1 MMSGG
6 AGAARGGARG
16 GLGQFFGR
24 GGLGA
29 QQRLPPTS
37 DYSSEPHP
45 HSTRGTQ
52 AMRGELWFVPAG
64 GAAKDKKKVWCVVQD
79 GRFTIYTSF
88 SNQNHLVADLKFT
101 SIHRAFHFHH
111 TVGRERM
118 FFFGIDVVGMK
129 FERLVF
135 ATDAEA
141 DFNMWS
147 HFLSQFKTL
156 ESGIQPTRS
165 RSGSHGPE
173 RDTTVHGDDADR
185 ADADDE
191 GEAANASERQFFRD
205 EISRLTSTC
214 QEWQQRANGLRC
226 AVEDALGMARGDPDS
241 WTDTVGRLRGE
252 IESRLASIAK
262 APTAATKALSAMAT
276 AFSSTLSAKTD
287 ATIDATATVGANL
300 QREMVRLR
308 SDVAE
313 AHAKLALSASPT
325 RRAMT
330 PSGAAGTDTILDAAV
345 EGGVLDARTRELDPT
360 GAVAAVAASLRNT
373 GRATGGAKD
382 TPAMAAAAAADVKRL
397 KNENDRL
404 RDELASQR
412 SALDAAVGGGAADG
426 TTGGGAGQIIRGSMT
441 LLGVRRHSNQFA
453 LGMAEDFLRT
463 MTTARDLVVQLQRTL
478 DTRARLGV
486 RGREDVDRKQQS
498 ASLASRE
505 AALNDLEYVKTQRDH
520 IRSAPQFAGLPDDL
534 WNENWHIEVLKAV
547 SAAEARALIAQE
559 RERDAATEA
568 QQEANRQRSAFE
580 QTSREQRRR
589 LTTMIDDLTRTC
601 QQRDE
606 EIARMKDQFSDLKLI
621 WAAESQILQSKLQH
635 VRRGGAAA
643 GGGAGA
649 TQDHDSIDGH
659 PLTPLV
665 LPKLSAAAV
674 VQVLSG
680 KESLDAAA
688 EDLNRFLLWGATH
701 VLPLCDGPAEDRPLL
716 AIIQS
721 VFDAQRALSRCDAH
735 GPLHISAD
743 EWDETAARLDH
754 LFSLAGIPF
763 CVSHD
768 ERLAAIEDI
777 TDRIR
782 AADDLAL
789 PPLTRD
795 SAAFTDDESIAV
807 LLEKSHPTPNE
818 IALSEMVRAKT
829 VEAQHWFDELQR
841 SRRDVDALISQLQRI
856 PRRSTE
862 DIAAERAKL
871 TEPLRKAVRQT
882 HATLRFST
890 WTRWIARIRDLRS
903 RRRVAEAFM
912 QATTHGRQRLAFRAW
927 LGLVHARLA
936 MRKRRSRS
944 ELLVTR
950 TSEGLRR
957 IMFRRWQLF
966 AQDAMTRRGKREAAH
981 RAAYVFA
988 TKTSET
994 QRRRFAWQTW
1004 ARWAAQRRGH
1014 RAKLNAMS
1022 VFVSTTDRGLRHL
1035 CFSRWQRHA
1044 QTNQRRRILD
1054 KLSALGAAQIDRV
1067 RVITAYRKLALY
1079 AHQATGKRW
1088 ARRRDDFIARTLCEG
1103 AKERF
1108 GRRYLQRWRQVVGKL
1123 RLRTHERTTRL
1134 TQLERSTAERTRR
1147 VAFSAWT
1154 RWVARIRDLRSRR
1167 RVAEAFMQATTHG
1180 RQRLAFRA
1188 WLGLVHARLAMRKR
1202 RSRSELLVTRTSEG
1216 LRRIMFRR
1224 WQLFAQDALTR
1235 RGKREAAHRAAYVF
1249 ATKTS
1254 ETQRRR
1260 FAWQT
1265 WARWAAQR
1273 RGHRAKL
1280 NAMSVFVSTTDRGL
1294 RHLCFSR
1301 WQRHAQTNQRR
1312 RILDKLSALGAA
1324 QIDRVRVITAYRKLA
1339 LYAHQATGKR
1349 WARRRDD
1356 FIARTLCEGAKE
1368 RFGRRYLQRWRQ
1380 VVGKLRLRTHER
1392 TTRLTQLERSTA
1404 ERTRRVAFSAW
1415 TRWVARIR
1423 DLRSRRRVAEA
1434 FMQATT
1440 HGRQRLAFRAWLG
1453 LVHARL
1459 AMRKRRSRSEL
1470 LVTRTSEGLRR
1481 IMFRRW
1487 QLFAQDALTRRGKRE
1502 AAHRAAYVFAT
1513 KTSETQRRRFA
1524 WQTWARWAAQ
1534 RRGHRA
1540 KLNAMSVFVS
1550 TTDRGLRHLC
1560 FSRWQR
1566 HAQTN
1571 QRRRI
1576 LDKLS
1581 ALGAAQIDRVRVITA
1596 YRKLALYA
1604 HQATGKRWARRRDDF
1619 IARTLCEGA
1628 KERFGRRY
1636 LQRWRQVVGKLR
1648 LRTHERTTRLTQLE
1662 RSTAERTR
1670 RVAFSAWTRWVAR
1683 IRDLRSRRRVAEA
1696 FMQATTHGRQRLAF
1710 RAWLGLVH
1718 ARLAM
1723 RKRRSRSELLVTR
1736 TSEGLRRIMFRRWQ
1750 LFAQDALTRRGKR
1763 EAAHRAAF
1771 VFATKTSET
1780 QRRRFAWQTWAR
1792 WAAQRRGHR
1801 AKLNAMS
1808 VFVSTTDRGL
1818 RHLCFSRWQRHAQTN
1833 QRQRLLNQ
1841 ANEAAMSVANATNVG
1856 DRLALS
1862 LLEAGVRRTLI
1873 TDTLVQRQA
1882 SWLELVSP
1890 TANAAL
1896 ESAAVIGCSV
1906 AALPQTTSELKHD
1919 LDDLNNGVA
1928 AACHILETSSVH
1940 GGAKRSVAVLCSA
1953 VKKNVEAL
1961 VKSQEVLHSATAE
1974 IAAAPPTVRRDDLA
1988 SGIADLVALCKAKDA
2003 EVAATKRT
2011 SEEQQR
2017 TIEQLRSELGEG
2029 ASQTDTLGQA
2039 LAALQAAAQSACNT
2053 LEPTATPTRGKPVEP
2068 KQLTA
2073 AAQRAREALT
2083 STEAQLEEARSEVEQ
2098 ERKRLEQLR
2107 DDIAAV
2113 EGVLVPHASTLAWA
2127 RESSPSAVDA
2137 SRTRSRRRSGRWVR
2151 RARRWKSC
2159 RRPPRRS
2166 KLRRPRS
2173 RQRLQR
2179 FGVMTLLR
2187 ASRTSSRCARRRT
2200 LRLPRRSARA
2210 RSSSERSSSCGASW
2224 AKAHRRR
2231 TRWGKLS
2238 RPSRRRRRAHAT
2250 RWNRRP
2256 RRRAGSRSSRS
2267 S

>member
-241 WTDTVGRLRGE
+241 WADTVGRLRGE

-276 AFSSTLSAKTD
+276 AFTSTLSAKAD

-345 EGGVLDARTRELDPT
+345 EGGVLDARTRELDPN

-382 TPAMAAAAAADVKRL
+382 TPTMAAAAAADAKRL

-404 RDELASQR
+404 REELASQR
-412 SALDAAVGGGAADG
+412 SALDAAVGGGGADG

-649 TQDHDSIDGH
+649 TQGHDSDGH

-721 VFDAQRALSRCDAH
+721 VFDAQRALSRSDAH

-862 DIAAERAKL
+862 DIAAERAKR
-871 TEPLRKAVRQT
+871 TEPLRKAVRQS

-927 LGLVHARLA
+927 LGLVQARLA

-966 AQDAMTRRGKREAAH
+966 AQDALTRRGKREAAH
-981 RAAYVFA
+981 RAAFVFA

-1044 QTNQRRRILD
+1044 QTNQRRRVLD

-1067 RVITAYRKLALY
+1067 RVMAAFRKLALY

-1088 ARRRDDFIARTLCEG
+1088 ARRRDDFIARTLCEA

-1108 GRRYLQRWRQVVGKL
+1108 SRRYLQRWRQVVGKL

-1134 TQLERSTAERTRR
+1134 TQLERSTTERTRR
-1147 VAFSAWT
+1147 IAFSAWT

-1167 RVAEAFMQATTHG
+1167 RVAGAFMQATTHG
-1180 RQRLAFRA
+1180 RQRLAFRS
-1188 WLGLVHARLAMRKR
+1188 WLGLVQARLAMRKR
-1202 RSRSELLVTRTSEG
+1202 RSRSELLVSRTSEG

-1235 RGKREAAHRAAYVF
+1235 RGKREAAHRAAFVF

-1312 RILDKLSALGAA
+1312 RVLDKLSALGAA
-1324 QIDRVRVITAYRKLA
+1324 QIDRVRVMAAFRKLA

-1356 FIARTLCEGAKE
+1356 FIARALCEAAKE
-1368 RFGRRYLQRWRQ
+1368 RFSRRYLQRWRQ

-1392 TTRLTQLERSTA
+1392 ATRLTQLERSTA
-1404 ERTRRVAFSAW
+1404 ERTRRIAFSAW

-1453 LVHARL
+1453 LV
-1459 AMRKRRSRSEL
+1459 
-1470 LVTRTSEGLRR
+1470 
-1481 IMFRRW
+1481 
-1487 QLFAQDALTRRGKRE
+1487 Q
-1502 AAHRAAYVFAT
+1502 
-1513 KTSETQRRRFA
+1513 
-1524 WQTWARWAAQ
+1524 
-1534 RRGHRA
+1534 
-1540 KLNAMSVFVS
+1540 
-1550 TTDRGLRHLC
+1550 
-1560 FSRWQR
+1560 
-1566 HAQTN
+1566 
-1571 QRRRI
+1571 
-1576 LDKLS
+1576 
-1581 ALGAAQIDRVRVITA
+1581 
-1596 YRKLALYA
+1596 
-1604 HQATGKRWARRRDDF
+1604 
-1619 IARTLCEGA
+1619 
-1628 KERFGRRY
+1628 
-1636 LQRWRQVVGKLR
+1636 
-1648 LRTHERTTRLTQLE
+1648 
-1662 RSTAERTR
+1662 
-1670 RVAFSAWTRWVAR
+1670 
-1683 IRDLRSRRRVAEA
+1683 
-1696 FMQATTHGRQRLAF
+1696 
-1710 RAWLGLVH
+1710 

-1841 ANEAAMSVANATNVG
+1841 ANETAMSVANATNVG

-1882 SWLELVSP
+1882 SWLELLSP

-2113 EGVLVPHASTLAWA
+2113 EGVLHTHPRSPGA
-2127 RESSPSAVDA
+2127 RESSPSRSTVKDAEQATQRTMGAARTAVEELQKTA
-2137 SRTRSRRRSGRWVR
+2137 STLEAATAEIAAAPPTVR
-2151 RARRWKSC
+2151 RDDLASGIADLVALCKAKDAEVAATKRTNEEQQRTIEQL
-2159 RRPPRRS
+2159 RS
-2166 KLRRPRS
+2166 EL
-2173 RQRLQR
+2173 
-2179 FGVMTLLR
+2179 G
-2187 ASRTSSRCARRRT
+2187 
-2200 LRLPRRSARA
+2200 
-2210 RSSSERSSSCGASW
+2210 EGASQTDTLGQ
-2224 AKAHRRR
+2224 ALASPP
-2231 TRWGKLS
+2231 GGG
-2238 RPSRRRRRAHAT
+2238 RRRRRAHAT